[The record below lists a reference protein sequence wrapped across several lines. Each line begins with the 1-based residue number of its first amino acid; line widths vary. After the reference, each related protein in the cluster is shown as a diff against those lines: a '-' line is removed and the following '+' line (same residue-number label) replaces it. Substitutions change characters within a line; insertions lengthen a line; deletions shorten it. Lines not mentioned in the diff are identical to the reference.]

1 MVDVVVLVDDLF
13 FQSKIVETAR
23 LTGITI
29 AICGTADAFIAAIER
44 ESPKLAIVD
53 LNSRGG
59 ALNALERLRASGNQ
73 TPLIGYLSH
82 VQTDLAESAKAA
94 GCRDVMPRSKFT
106 ANLAAILSGAKN

>member
-13 FQSKIVETAR
+13 FQAKIVETAR
-23 LTGITI
+23 LTGITL
-29 AICGTADAFIAAIER
+29 AICGTGDAFIATIER

-82 VQTDLAESAKAA
+82 VQTELAESAKAA
-94 GCRDVMPRSKFT
+94 GCNDVMPRSKFT
-106 ANLAAILSGAKN
+106 ANLASILSGAKV